1 MTCILNQVEELFQE
15 FGVTCQSSDFVSK
28 ADNHLHSN
36 SAVQVWPIQE
46 LMCVVLGGALK
57 RALCRQ
63 YENLAS
69 SHLRTSC
76 KDIATNLQSIML
88 PLPSIP
94 PMLVAMITLLIDSN
108 ELVTDSASD
117 IVKNLFPKLM
127 MMILKHSELSPS
139 VKQLN
144 NWLSWK
150 QEASNIESGDS
161 EMQMDW
167 TGSDAN
173 REVSLPCPLIEG
185 FWLYAHCWTFY
196 TANFSCLMP
205 HYDDRLSITPD
216 ISSSSFHMETTDAS
230 IVYFYILQLT
240 CS

>member
-1 MTCILNQVEELFQE
+1 VEELCQE

-28 ADNHLHSN
+28 ADSHLHSN
-36 SAVQVWPIQE
+36 SEVQVWPIQE

-57 RALCRQ
+57 RALCQQ

-69 SHLRTSC
+69 SHLHTSC
-76 KDIATNLQSIML
+76 TDIAKNLQSIML

-94 PMLVAMITLLIDSN
+94 PMLVAMITLLIDSD

-139 VKQLN
+139 VKHLN

-150 QEASNIESGDS
+150 QEASNIENGDS

-167 TGSDAN
+167 TESEAN

-185 FWLYAHCWTFY
+185 FWLCAHWCTLY
-196 TANFSCLMP
+196 TANMSCLML
-205 HYDDRLSITPD
+205 HYDDMLSVIPD
-216 ISSSSFHMETTDAS
+216 ISFSSFNMETTDAR
-230 IVYFYILQLT
+230 ILYF
-240 CS
+240 

>member
-1 MTCILNQVEELFQE
+1 MPEFCYFFSVICILNQVEELCQE
-15 FGVTCQSSDFVSK
+15 FGVTRQSSDFVSK

-36 SAVQVWPIQE
+36 SEVQVWPVQE

-57 RALCRQ
+57 RALCQQ

-69 SHLRTSC
+69 SYLHTSC
-76 KDIATNLQSIML
+76 KDIAKNLQSIML

-94 PMLVAMITLLIDSN
+94 PMLVAMITLLIDSS

-144 NWLSWK
+144 SWLSWK
-150 QEASNIESGDS
+150 QETRSLENVDS
-161 EMQMDW
+161 ELQMDW
-167 TGSDAN
+167 AESETN
-173 REVSLPCPLIEG
+173 REVSLPCPVIEG

-196 TANFSCLMP
+196 TANCNIM
-205 HYDDRLSITPD
+205 
-216 ISSSSFHMETTDAS
+216 M
-230 IVYFYILQLT
+230 T
-240 CS
+240 C